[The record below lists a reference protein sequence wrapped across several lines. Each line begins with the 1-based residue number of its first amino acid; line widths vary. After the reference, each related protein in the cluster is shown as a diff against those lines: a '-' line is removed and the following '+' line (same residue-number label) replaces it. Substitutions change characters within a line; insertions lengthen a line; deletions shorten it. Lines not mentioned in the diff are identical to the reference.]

1 MFLLFNFQS
10 FNSDAL
16 RLSFAPQSS
25 STAFPQSNHLL
36 TPTRCAKA
44 SLNFAPQSS
53 RTAFPQSNHLLTP
66 TRCAKASLNFAPQ
79 S

>member
-10 FNSDAL
+10 FNADPL

-44 SLNFAPQSS
+44 SLELCSAKYKHRIPSIQSSFNADALRLSFAPQS
-53 RTAFPQSNHLLTP
+53 
-66 TRCAKASLNFAPQ
+66 
-79 S
+79 